1 MDIQQKRFHV
11 GIGFD
16 KKDVTT
22 FFESVFQ
29 SYEQLYRSNAELKER
44 VTTLEDTL
52 LNYRTKEESLEKS
65 IMLAEKDSEDKKSKA
80 SKEAKSIE
88 LDAKNRA
95 KIIIGDAEDRLKE
108 VEAEIEMLKTQYA
121 AYKSSLASLL
131 KLHLTHLKEE
141 DFDADSYIDP
151 KYAGI
156 FMGGGAPA
164 QSGGSFEYGGD
175 PQMRDVS
182 SLGGAGG
189 YVGMSTDADAK
200 ATSSEVYTSL
210 MKDNENFVDPFNPDA
225 QANGRYNP
233 YDGRTEKP
241 KEKKPGQST
250 FTVAN
255 GNKNRNNAK
264 VNNAAKKEKA
274 QSPSVKPKEAATNMS
289 ETKAADVKPDVKGQ
303 NKEAQNKDIKN
314 KESQNKEHKEKTAEE
329 IVNEILKQVTG
340 DTQAEPEKP
349 QTHETETPKAE
360 EPKTEAPETETEK
373 PVNDSDYA
381 KAKAKEF
388 FKKASD
394 TLTGDVEEKSDGPI
408 MIGND
413 DGDGDDD
420 SEDLVFF

>member
-22 FFESVFQ
+22 FFESVVE

-52 LNYRTKEESLEKS
+52 LNYRSKEESLEKS

-121 AYKSSLASLL
+121 SYKSSLASLL
-131 KLHLTHLKEE
+131 KMHLTHLKEE

-151 KYAGI
+151 NYAGL

-164 QSGGSFEYGGD
+164 QGSGGGSFEFGGD
-175 PQMRDVS
+175 PQMRDMS
-182 SLGGAGG
+182 TLGGAGG
-189 YVGMSTDADAK
+189 YGMSMDADAK

-210 MKDNENFVDPFNPDA
+210 MKDNENFVDPFNPSA
-225 QANGRYNP
+225 QDNGRYNP

-255 GNKNRNNAK
+255 GNKNRNRTK
-264 VNNAAKKEKA
+264 VNAAAEKSQSKSDSAKSTEKA
-274 QSPSVKPKEAATNMS
+274 QSPSVKPDSESGAAKT
-289 ETKAADVKPDVKGQ
+289 
-303 NKEAQNKDIKN
+303 
-314 KESQNKEHKEKTAEE
+314 KTAEE
-329 IVNEILKQVTG
+329 IVNDILKQVTG
-340 DTQAEPEKP
+340 
-349 QTHETETPKAE
+349 ETEEHKEEHKEESKEKSKEEAKESVKEDIPEQDGAE
-360 EPKTEAPETETEK
+360 TDGAEAETGASSD
-373 PVNDSDYA
+373 DSYA
-381 KAKAKEF
+381 RTKAKEF
-388 FKKASD
+388 FKKAAD
-394 TLTGDVEEKSDGPI
+394 TLSGEVEDKSDGPAL
-408 MIGND
+408 IGSGD
-413 DGDGDDD
+413 DSDGDSDD
-420 SEDLVFF
+420 SDGFEFF

>member
-108 VEAEIEMLKTQYA
+108 IETEMEMLKTQYA

-141 DFDADSYIDP
+141 DFDADSFIDP

-175 PQMRDVS
+175 PQMRDFS

-225 QANGRYNP
+225 QAEGRYNP

-255 GNKNRNNAK
+255 GNKNRNKAK
-264 VNNAAKKEKA
+264 VNNAAQKEEKA
-274 QSPSVKPKEAATNMS
+274 QSPSVKP
-289 ETKAADVKPDVKGQ
+289 DVKVQ
-303 NKEAQNKDIKN
+303 NKEAQNKETRNKETRNEEPKN
-314 KESQNKEHKEKTAEE
+314 KESQNIEHKEKTAEE

-340 DTQAEPEKP
+340 DTPSETEEQKGEETGAQETKVSETKAPEAENEKP
-349 QTHETETPKAE
+349 A
-360 EPKTEAPETETEK
+360 
-373 PVNDSDYA
+373 NDTDYA

-394 TLTGDVEEKSDGPI
+394 TLTGDVEKKSDGPI
-408 MIGND
+408 MIGNE

-420 SEDLVFF
+420 GDDLVFF

>member
-22 FFESVFQ
+22 FFESVVE

-44 VTTLEDTL
+44 VTTLEDNL
-52 LNYRTKEESLEKS
+52 LNYRSKEESLEKS
-65 IMLAEKDSEDKKSKA
+65 ILLAEKDSEDKKSKA

-108 VEAEIEMLKTQYA
+108 VEAELEMLKTQYA

-141 DFDADSYIDP
+141 DFDADAFIDP

-156 FMGGGAPA
+156 FMGGGAPG
-164 QSGGSFEYGGD
+164 QSGGGSFEFGGD
-175 PQMRDVS
+175 PQMRDMS
-182 SLGGAGG
+182 TLGGAGG
-189 YVGMSTDADAK
+189 SLGMSTDPDAK

-210 MKDNENFVDPFNPDA
+210 MRDNENFVDPFNTDN
-225 QANGRYNP
+225 QENGRYNP

-255 GNKNRNNAK
+255 GNKNRNRAK
-264 VNNAAKKEKA
+264 VNNAAASAKKTTDKNSDSSADKA
-274 QSPSVKPKEAATNMS
+274 QSPS
-289 ETKAADVKPDVKGQ
+289 
-303 NKEAQNKDIKN
+303 
-314 KESQNKEHKEKTAEE
+314 
-329 IVNEILKQVTG
+329 
-340 DTQAEPEKP
+340 
-349 QTHETETPKAE
+349 
-360 EPKTEAPETETEK
+360 
-373 PVNDSDYA
+373 
-381 KAKAKEF
+381 
-388 FKKASD
+388 
-394 TLTGDVEEKSDGPI
+394 
-408 MIGND
+408 
-413 DGDGDDD
+413 
-420 SEDLVFF
+420 